1 MYVWYVCMP
10 VMCVYVLGGV
20 IGMRH
25 TIIKTAI
32 WKELLKSDARVQDQQ
47 VLVGGLCNSREGKS
61 N

>member
-1 MYVWYVCMP
+1 
-10 VMCVYVLGGV
+10 MCGGGV
-20 IGMRH
+20 AGIRH

>member
-1 MYVWYVCMP
+1 MAPKKEKSGPYMYVWYVCMP

-32 WKELLKSDARVQDQQ
+32 
-47 VLVGGLCNSREGKS
+47 
-61 N
+61 